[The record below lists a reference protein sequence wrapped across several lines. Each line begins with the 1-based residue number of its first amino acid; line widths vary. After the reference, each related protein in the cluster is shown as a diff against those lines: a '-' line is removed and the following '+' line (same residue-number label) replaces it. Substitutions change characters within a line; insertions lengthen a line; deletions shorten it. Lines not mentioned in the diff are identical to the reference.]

1 MGKRGIFDGSIATG
15 RDGIF
20 GGIYAGFQ
28 EGMFIYL
35 ATNSCLPSGN
45 FT

>member
-15 RDGIF
+15 RDVIF
-20 GGIYAGFQ
+20 GGIHASFQ

-35 ATNSCLPSGN
+35 ATNSYLPLVI